1 MRILFTTYQ
10 EKTFFYHLVPLAWA
24 LRTAGHDVRVATQ
37 PGFAD
42 VVTAA
47 GLTAVP
53 VGHERDFWRI
63 TASKPE
69 RLAAVRAGIMAP
81 YDAFDDPAKA
91 TWEYLKPGM
100 AEAVWGWHRTSN
112 FPMIAGLV
120 DFARHWQPDL
130 VVWEPLT
137 YAGAIAA
144 KAVGAAHARLLWSI
158 DIFGGVR
165 EKYLKLNQAQPVEER
180 TDPFA
185 DWFGGYGR
193 KYGFEFTEDMVTG
206 DFTIDHMPGSLQIP
220 AGGLDY
226 RRMRYVAYGGP
237 ATVAK
242 WLQDKPKR
250 PRVAFTLG
258 LSATEIFDGYNV
270 PLAEVL
276 DALSD
281 MDIEVVAT
289 VPEAEQRKLTRVPD
303 NARLVSYVPLHALAP
318 TCAAAVHHGGFG
330 TLATF
335 AQHAVPQLTLP
346 FHFDEPIFASKLTGQ
361 GAGLTID
368 AGSATGE
375 AIRAGVQR
383 LITEP
388 AFRQGAERLRDEIG
402 ALPTPSQFVAD
413 LLQLTTKHRTR

>member
-1 MRILFTTYQ
+1 VKVLLTTYE

-24 LRTAGHDVRVATQ
+24 LRNAGHEVRVATQ

-42 VVTAA
+42 VVTRA

-63 TASKPE
+63 TASRPD
-69 RLAAVRAGIMAP
+69 RVAAVRAGIMAP
-81 YDAFDDPAKA
+81 YDAFTDPDKA

-112 FPMIAGLV
+112 FPVIAELV
-120 DFARHWQPDL
+120 DFARSWQPDL
-130 VVWEPLT
+130 VIWEPLA

-144 KAVGAAHARLLWSI
+144 KACGAAHARMLWSV

-165 EKYLKLNQAQPVEER
+165 ALYRRLNAAQPAAEQ

-193 KYGFEFTEDMVTG
+193 RYGFEFTEDMVTG
-206 DFTIDHMPGSLQIP
+206 QFTLDHLPGSLQIE
-220 AGGLDY
+220 AGGVDY
-226 RRMRYVAYGGP
+226 RRMRYVPYGGP
-237 ATVAK
+237 AVVPA
-242 WLQDKPKR
+242 WLQRPAAR

-270 PLAEVL
+270 PLPAVL
-276 DALSD
+276 DALAD
-281 MDIEVVAT
+281 LDVEVVAT
-289 VPEAEQRKLTRVPD
+289 VPDAVREQLGRTPD

-318 TCAAAVHHGGFG
+318 TCAAAVHHGGLG

-335 AQHAVPQLTLP
+335 AQYAVPQLTLP
-346 FHFDEPIFASKLTGQ
+346 FHFDEPILADRLAAQ
-361 GAGLTID
+361 GTAATID
-368 AGSATGE
+368 ATAATGD
-375 AIRAGVQR
+375 AIRAGVQQ
-383 LITEP
+383 LISEP
-388 AFRQGAERLRDEIG
+388 SYAAAAGRLRDEIHR
-402 ALPTPSQFVAD
+402 LPTPNAMVPELEA
-413 LLQLTTKHRTR
+413 LTTKYRGR